1 MSRDIKLLHPEV
13 QAIIP
18 KFLDECKKQG
28 LIVKVT
34 DTLRTKEEQ
43 DKLYA
48 QGRTEAGNIVT
59 WVKYPYSNHN
69 WGMAFDICR
78 NDGKGAYNDSDG
90 WFSKVGQ
97 IGKKFGL
104 EWGGDWKG
112 TPDKP
117 HFELTKYGTTNTL
130 VNKFGVFENF
140 KKTWKPVE
148 EVKKYM
154 FVNRNYSYNGK
165 IKSFNVI
172 NENGENYIKI
182 RDLADLLNK
191 KISYDANTKITTL
204 DDILSNVK
212 VEVGSK
218 NSTVQA
224 VNSGG
229 FNFVKVRDL
238 ADILGF
244 ETGFNETN
252 QSIFFKLKKSIID
265 QLKLFKK

>member
-1 MSRDIKLLHPEV
+1 
-13 QAIIP
+13 
-18 KFLDECKKQG
+18 
-28 LIVKVT
+28 
-34 DTLRTKEEQ
+34 
-43 DKLYA
+43 
-48 QGRTEAGNIVT
+48 
-59 WVKYPYSNHN
+59 
-69 WGMAFDICR
+69 MAFDICR

-154 FVNRNYSYNGK
+154 FVNRNYSYNNK

-191 KISYDANTKITTL
+191 KISYDKY
-204 DDILSNVK
+204 
-212 VEVGSK
+212 
-218 NSTVQA
+218 
-224 VNSGG
+224 
-229 FNFVKVRDL
+229 R
-238 ADILGF
+238 
-244 ETGFNETN
+244 
-252 QSIFFKLKKSIID
+252 
-265 QLKLFKK
+265 

>member
-1 MSRDIKLLHPEV
+1 MSKAIPQLWLLYGYFT
-13 QAIIP
+13 Q
-18 KFLDECKKQG
+18 
-28 LIVKVT
+28 VT
-34 DTLRTKEEQ
+34 IFPASVL
-43 DKLYA
+43 
-48 QGRTEAGNIVT
+48 
-59 WVKYPYSNHN
+59 P
-69 WGMAFDICR
+69 C
-78 NDGKGAYNDSDG
+78 AYNDSDG

-154 FVNRNYSYNGK
+154 FVNRNYSYNNK

-182 RDLADLLNK
+182 RRYCTMA
-191 KISYDANTKITTL
+191 
-204 DDILSNVK
+204 
-212 VEVGSK
+212 
-218 NSTVQA
+218 
-224 VNSGG
+224 
-229 FNFVKVRDL
+229 
-238 ADILGF
+238 
-244 ETGFNETN
+244 
-252 QSIFFKLKKSIID
+252 
-265 QLKLFKK
+265 